1 MFKNYVAS
9 NTLTLNEYHAIMKTC
24 PDNQK
29 YCNAFCQSFLD
40 SSEFHKDRANCKSC
54 FIQINKAR
62 EMINNNQL
70 TIEQFKNNPSL
81 VTRDHI
87 DIPVFRNCKTCKED
101 LTLDRFEAYRKE
113 CIECRKKKKKL
124 NYEEQFQE
132 LLPAIEAAKED
143 IAILS
148 NIVKGF
154 SADILKLVVKHYSIS
169 TISNERTKDKLVVYI
184 IDHFK
189 SLLQPYI
196 CLGTCGCTLE
206 TQFSVCDVCKKNPKS
221 MAEEKLIDFEKT
233 LDDLIPTLTSMK
245 KEDSYLYN
253 KKQIM
258 MIASRLG
265 IKYYKTMDKPVIMEL
280 IDKHLEDAQKE
291 EEKTILANMGGE
303 ITINGIQVLSREDG
317 YINATALCKAGG
329 KQFKHWI
336 SLDSTQELINILKE
350 EQQSKFDNENSGSVL
365 KDGIPSFKNN
375 DDTVPF
381 LKARILPFKNREV
394 VESEKGRYGGSW
406 VHPKLAIQI
415 AQWVSP
421 KFAMKISDWI
431 LELAITGTVTIGHE
445 KTQQQ
450 LLALQKEHKQVKN
463 ELWKIKQKKHYHK
476 FKKGSSFYIISDLDG
491 KSMKFKPGFEGVDVF
506 TRLQQHRST
515 MPGCKLE
522 YLIYSKKADLVETL
536 VLQKFENKRIANH
549 EWVFDVDV
557 KVIIQFA
564 KAMMSTLGIE
574 FTEEENLE
582 DYNNQIDVDF
592 DS

>member
-148 NIVKGF
+148 NIVRGF

-303 ITINGIQVLSREDG
+303 INLNGITVLSREDG
-317 YINATALCKAGG
+317 FIDATALCKAGG
-329 KQFKHWI
+329 KKFNDWFR
-336 SLDSTQELINILKE
+336 LDNTKLFLDILAR
-350 EQQSKFDNENSGSVL
+350 SA
-365 KDGIPSFKNN
+365 GIPADLLLQNITNGKNAFRG
-375 DDTVPF
+375 T
-381 LKARILPFKNREV
+381 
-394 VESEKGRYGGSW
+394 W
-406 VHPKLAIQI
+406 VHPRVAINI
-415 AQWVSP
+415 AQWISP
-421 KFAMKISDWI
+421 LFDVQVTGWI
-431 LELAITGTVTIGHE
+431 YELAICGTVTIGHE

-491 KSMKFKPGFEGVDVF
+491 KSMKYKPGFEGVDVF

-536 VLQKFENKRIANH
+536 VLQKFEQKRIANH

-574 FTEEENLE
+574 YTEEENLE

-592 DS
+592 DT